1 MYREI
6 AGTDERV
13 RAIPGV
19 RDRQVRATKVRLYS
33 SAIRWSIVYIEGSEV
48 IISKKKLLYFSLN
61 IDFVLLANSADP
73 YVNAVCAI
81 SFGYS
86 LFAKLPV

>member
-19 RDRQVRATKVRLYS
+19 HDRRVPATKVRLY
-33 SAIRWSIVYIEGSEV
+33 
-48 IISKKKLLYFSLN
+48 
-61 IDFVLLANSADP
+61 VLTNSGPFD
-73 YVNAVCAI
+73 
-81 SFGYS
+81 
-86 LFAKLPV
+86 FAKSLLHVTARTGVEQL

>member
-19 RDRQVRATKVRLYS
+19 RDRRVRATKVRLYILHGWPDVTLQS
-33 SAIRWSIVYIEGSEV
+33 TRHEV
-48 IISKKKLLYFSLN
+48 ILTGLREKTSERQVISH
-61 IDFVLLANSADP
+61 DPFVTST
-73 YVNAVCAI
+73 
-81 SFGYS
+81 F
-86 LFAKLPV
+86 

>member
-19 RDRQVRATKVRLYS
+19 RDRRVRATKVRLYDLVPN
-33 SAIRWSIVYIEGSEV
+33 INVEIV
-48 IISKKKLLYFSLN
+48 FR
-61 IDFVLLANSADP
+61 
-73 YVNAVCAI
+73 YVM
-81 SFGYS
+81 
-86 LFAKLPV
+86 LFTLPINCH